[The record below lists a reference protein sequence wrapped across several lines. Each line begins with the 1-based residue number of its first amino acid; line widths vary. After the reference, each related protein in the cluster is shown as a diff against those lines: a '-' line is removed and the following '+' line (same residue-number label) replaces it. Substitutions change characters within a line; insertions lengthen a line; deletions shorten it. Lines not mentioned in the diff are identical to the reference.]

1 MLSSLAA
8 LVVALAGFYFLALGV
23 LAFTAPARVSG
34 FLMGF
39 ASSASTHYLELVV
52 RVIVGAAC
60 ILTAQVVPLS
70 VVFACFGRVLVG
82 TTAVLFLVPWKV
94 HRRFAEVTLGQGKP
108 LFPRR
113 LTNPPLALV
122 SVRQVGSGFAELR
135 YEVPRGQPGE
145 R

>member
-1 MLSSLAA
+1 MEAIDAFGTGMLSSLAA

-52 RVIVGAAC
+52 RVIVGAAF
-60 ILTAQVVPLS
+60 ILTAPVVPLS
-70 VVFACFGRVLVG
+70 VVFACFGWVLVG

-94 HRRFAEVTLGQGKP
+94 HRRFAERAVP
-108 LFPRR
+108 E
-113 LTNPPLALV
+113 A
-122 SVRQVGSGFAELR
+122 LR
-135 YEVPRGQPGE
+135 YLPLVGVASLVLGAFVLWSVVRSATG
-145 R
+145 